1 MEIYPF
7 WIVSSIHNRWI
18 SVVVLAV
25 VGNLPQIPKRA
36 KYQRCI
42 STLSTERACTRC
54 VDFNLR
60 ADNPRRFRRV
70 EDAEVQHVT

>member
-42 STLSTERACTRC
+42 SNPLDRKGMYQMRG
-54 VDFNLR
+54 FQP
-60 ADNPRRFRRV
+60 PRR
-70 EDAEVQHVT
+70 